1 MRGMIIPLWREGIVI
16 LLFAEWWKGRNKTQS
31 PDSTV
36 EKLFLSL
43 FFPCMYIFLLLF
55 PLSLSLSLC
64 IYCFYS
70 HIVPRQRCAT
80 TLRFR
85 KRSQISCRFLFAG
98 ISNFPPLRVVSSG
111 NWIPSP
117 LSPDGDLFWRNL
129 YRLRSS
135 GNATLRGT
143 APPPSSSSPSS
154 WQLYNEISRV
164 GPPDRFLPRKRL
176 IRLRRS
182 GEKIVDKNDM
192 PLSGRLLRALALLSS
207 PSWEECQRQKERLNR
222 DLKIVSVFYAI

>member
-55 PLSLSLSLC
+55 PLSLSLSL
-64 IYCFYS
+64 FAF
-70 HIVPRQRCAT
+70 IVFTRTSFRDNVAQQRCVFANAV
-80 TLRFR
+80 RFR
-85 KRSQISCRFLFAG
+85 VVFFSQEYRISLLSALSHLE
-98 ISNFPPLRVVSSG
+98 IES
-111 NWIPSP
+111 SP

-222 DLKIVSVFYAI
+222 DLEIVSVFYAI

>member
-1 MRGMIIPLWREGIVI
+1 MV
-16 LLFAEWWKGRNKTQS
+16 KGSKQNTKSRLNSGKT
-31 PDSTV
+31 
-36 EKLFLSL
+36 LSL
-43 FFPCMYIFLLLF
+43 PLFSLHVHFPSFV
-55 PLSLSLSLC
+55 PSLSLSLSLC